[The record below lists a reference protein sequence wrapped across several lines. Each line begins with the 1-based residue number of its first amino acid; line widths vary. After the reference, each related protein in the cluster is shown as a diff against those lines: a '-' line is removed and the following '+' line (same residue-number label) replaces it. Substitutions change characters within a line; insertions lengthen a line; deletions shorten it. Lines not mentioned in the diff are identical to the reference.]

1 MFGRYTQKGFQD
13 TRWKQ
18 FPNTSLKTQ
27 LRVVGGSP
35 SFPGQLPWQIEIV
48 HKYDPDWVCGG
59 TLISP
64 TKIVRCQKLTKFDK
78 TWQKFLIPGKWQQL
92 IVSGKSKLGLSTNQI
107 HFSVV
112 IRSKPVILIEMIC
125 QLIQMIP
132 LTLEDLHYPLY
143 KYATSN
149 KLRNIRNSQEFT
161 LF

>member
-35 SFPGQLPWQIEIV
+35 SLPGQLPWQIEIV

-64 TKIVRCQKLTKFDK
+64 TKIVRCQKLTNHFNEG
-78 TWQKFLIPGKWQQL
+78 FLIPGKWQRH
-92 IVSGKSKLGLSTNQI
+92 IVLGKSKLELSTNQI

-112 IRSKPVILIEMIC
+112 IRSKRVIPIEMIC
-125 QLIQMIP
+125 QMIQMIP
-132 LTLEDLHYPLY
+132 LTLEDLHYLLY

-149 KLRNIRNSQEFT
+149 KSQNIRNSQDII
-161 LF
+161 